1 MSNTHNLDALWA
13 KSRREPM
20 IGFMPIRAHLID
32 VGVAAEEIYRR
43 QSDVRRFTLQA
54 TFGTSDEE
62 TAKLVGYIAALHD
75 FGKATPTFQFKWTEG
90 YHGVKNAG
98 YRFPSYL
105 LQKKNN
111 EIRHEVF
118 TYAIIKHL
126 MRAEESRSL
135 DLDTIVDCLVVHHGR
150 YPSNITLIQAD
161 QALHLLSN
169 TCSEWT
175 TSHELLHQEL
185 LGVFSPR
192 IDVTMTESKSIAVT
206 TLAGIVSAA
215 DWIGSSL
222 EYERHINTSA
232 GWYEERREKIE
243 KRLHDLQWKIT
254 PFVGVSGYDECFVP
268 HPHQSTFTPRP
279 LQSVLADRI
288 ENVSKPSLI
297 VVEAPMGEGKTE
309 AALFAAA
316 RLMNKLGHE
325 GVYVALPTMATAN
338 QMYNRVK
345 SFLENT
351 IGKHNKAILQL
362 LHGGTILNDSYTEI
376 LARGNTTESD
386 DVSEAVSASSWFTG
400 SKQGFLTQYA
410 VGTVDQA
417 LHGVL
422 YVKHWFMR
430 LYGLTNKVV
439 ILDEVHAYDAY
450 TSGLIVELV
459 RWLAQL
465 RCTVILMS
473 ATLPSALKKNLE
485 EAYAQSAD
493 ASMKDSATTLYP
505 RITIRSDQSHGST
518 SFPTSSSK
526 EVILQHVSSDLHE
539 VASLLLDQARRGNC
553 VAAIMNTVK
562 RAQQLYTILRDQSDV
577 AMQLFHARM
586 PGIWRAE
593 HESKV
598 IQLYGADGS
607 RPSASILV
615 ATQVVEQSLD
625 VDFDVMYTDIAPV
638 DLILQRSG
646 RLHRHGWRH
655 RKGPAQLFIGGTSEV
670 TDVQARRAFG
680 VGTVYDAFPVLHTA
694 SVLQSRTKLVLPD
707 DIDGLVQNV
716 YGDNDIDSADITQKM
731 LQEAREAYARRINVM
746 IATVRKVRIESPN
759 EFRPL
764 RVKQSKHLSD
774 TELSAMNQTRLSGA
788 SITIAPII
796 VENGKRLT
804 LSGDEYV
811 PGSRESALEVR
822 KSSFSVSDHS
832 IIATVLALNKLCT
845 DSPYLHDHHVLDF
858 TNYRCVVG
866 KHTIVLDRDLGVMY
880 ELTENNNQERNVHE

>member
-1 MSNTHNLDALWA
+1 MSATLNIDALWA
-13 KSRREPM
+13 KSKREPM

-43 QSDVRRFTLQA
+43 QSDVRRSTLQS
-54 TFGTSDEE
+54 TFGANDEE
-62 TAKLVGYIAALHD
+62 TAKFVGYIASLHD
-75 FGKATPTFQFKWTEG
+75 IGKATPTFQAKWNEG
-90 YHGVKNAG
+90 YQGVKRAG
-98 YRFPSYL
+98 YSFPSYL
-105 LQKKNN
+105 LPKKNS

-118 TYAIIKHL
+118 TYAIVKHVIQS
-126 MRAEESRSL
+126 EGTWSL
-135 DLDTIVDCLVVHHGR
+135 DLETIIDCLVVHHGR
-150 YPSNITLIQAD
+150 YPSNITLLQAD
-161 QALHLLSN
+161 QALQLLRS

-185 LGVFSPR
+185 LRVFSPAV
-192 IDVTMTESKSIAVT
+192 DVRPQKSTSIAVT

-222 EYERHINTSA
+222 AYDGHIDTSTK
-232 GWYEERREKIE
+232 WYEKRRENVQQL
-243 KRLHDLQWKIT
+243 LHALHWKNT
-254 PFVGVSGYDECFVP
+254 PFVAISGYDDCFVSQT
-268 HPHQSTFTPRP
+268 HQSTFTPRP
-279 LQSVLADRI
+279 LQSVLADRV
-288 ENVSKPSLI
+288 ENVNTPSLI

-338 QMYNRVK
+338 QMYGRVR
-345 SFLENT
+345 SFIENT
-351 IGKHNKAILQL
+351 IGKHNKALLQL

-386 DVSEAVSASSWFTG
+386 DVSDAVSASSWFTG

-430 LYGLTNKVV
+430 LYGLSNKVV

-450 TSGLIVELV
+450 TSRLIVELV
-459 RWLAQL
+459 QWLAQL
-465 RCTVILMS
+465 RCSVILMS
-473 ATLPSALKKNLE
+473 ATLPTALKKNLE

-493 ASMKDSATTLYP
+493 ASMEGSAATSYP
-505 RITIRSDQSHGST
+505 RITIRSDQSHSSI

-526 EVILQHVSSDLHE
+526 DVILQHVSSDLHA
-539 VASLLLDQARRGNC
+539 VASLLLDEARKGNC

-562 RAQQLYTILRDQSDV
+562 RAQQLYTILRDQPDV
-577 AMQLFHARM
+577 EMLLFHARM
-586 PGIWRAE
+586 PGIWRADR
-593 HESKV
+593 ESKV

-625 VDFDVMYTDIAPV
+625 VDFDIMYTDLAPV

-646 RLHRHGWRH
+646 RLHRHGWRS
-655 RKGPAQLFIGGTSEV
+655 RNSAAILFIGGTSEV
-670 TDVQARRAFG
+670 TDVRVRRTFG
-680 VGTVYDAFPVLHTA
+680 VGTVYDAFPVLQTA
-694 SVLQSRTKLVLPD
+694 SIIQSRSTLVLPD
-707 DIDGLVQNV
+707 DIDGLVQDV
-716 YGDNDIDSADITQKM
+716 YGSENLVSDSITQEM
-731 LQEAREAYARRINVM
+731 LEEARLAYLNRVETKIREVY
-746 IATVRKVRIESPN
+746 RVRIGSPH
-759 EFRPL
+759 EERPL
-764 RVKQSKHLSD
+764 QVDQSTTLKES
-774 TELSAMNQTRLSGA
+774 ELSAMNQTRLSGA

-796 VENGKRLT
+796 VDNGKRIT
-804 LSGDEYV
+804 LSGYEYI
-811 PGSRESALEVR
+811 PGTKESALEVR

-832 IIATVLALNKLCT
+832 IIAEVLSLNRLCS
-845 DSPYLHDHHVLDF
+845 DSPYLYDHHVLDF

-866 KHTIVLDRDLGVMY
+866 KHTIVLDRELGVIY
-880 ELTENNNQERNVHE
+880 ESEENNKQERNVHE